1 MANLL
6 CRFQSSLVFRAVLA
20 EARSLQPPDE
30 HLLLISWGR
39 KSYFKR
45 IGPTEFQFFLHGVA
59 SSHMLQNALYAVG
72 ITLPGVQRALCT
84 SAPRWGANLYTDIG
98 LMALKSP
105 ILVTWPAG
113 R

>member
-1 MANLL
+1 M
-6 CRFQSSLVFRAVLA
+6 LA

-30 HLLLISWGR
+30 HLLLMNWRR

-45 IGPTEFQFFLHGVA
+45 IGPTEFQLFLHGVA
-59 SSHMLQNALYAVG
+59 FPTCCRVSALYAVG

>member
-1 MANLL
+1 M
-6 CRFQSSLVFRAVLA
+6 LA

-30 HLLLISWGR
+30 HLLLMSWGR
-39 KSYFKR
+39 KTYFKR
-45 IGPTEFQFFLHGVA
+45 IGPTEFQLFLHGVA
-59 SSHMLQNALYAVG
+59 FSHMLQSALYAVG